1 MADDKE
7 LRDYLK
13 QVAAE
18 LHRTRKRLGELES
31 AAREPIAVVGM
42 ACRYPGGVASP
53 EDLWRLVD
61 EGRDAVGPFP
71 ADRGWDLAAL
81 YDPDPSHEGTC
92 YVREGG
98 FLDDVASFD
107 AAFFGISPRE
117 AHSMDPQQR
126 LLLESSWEA
135 LERAGIDTS
144 TLKGSRTGVFAG
156 VSQQDYAAL
165 LTSTEGRIDG
175 HGSTGVSNSVLSGRI
190 SYVLGLEGP
199 ALTVDTACSSSLVA
213 LHLAVRALRA
223 GECDLALAGGVTVMA
238 TPDVHVML
246 SRQGSLA
253 PDGRCKAFGAGAD
266 GAGWSEGAGVVVVER
281 LSDARRNGHPV
292 LAVVR
297 GTAVNQDGA
306 SNGLSAPNGPS
317 QQRVIRDAL
326 GDAGLTAADVDAV
339 EAHGTG
345 TRLGDPIE
353 ADALLATY
361 GAARPDGRPLWL
373 GSLKSNIGHTQAA
386 AGVGGIIKTVLAL
399 RAHVL
404 PKTLHADEPT
414 PFVDWSAGTVRLLDE
429 PRPWPDGDAP
439 RRAAVSSFGVSGT
452 NAHVILEQAPAP
464 APAAASGEEG
474 PASDT
479 APTRPLPTTLP
490 AVLSAHGTTALR
502 AQARRL
508 ADHLTGTGT
517 DTATGPADP
526 DPESA
531 PALADVAYAL
541 ATTRTP
547 LDRRAAVLAADRGT
561 LLDGLTALAEGRP
574 HDTLAEG
581 TAVTGRTA
589 FVLPGQGSQWLGM
602 ARELLDTEPVF
613 AEHAHACAAA
623 VRELVDWNVLDVLRG
638 EPGDVDPDRIDVVQP
653 VLFTVMVAL
662 ARTWQAYGVRP
673 DAVTGHSQGE
683 IAAAHL
689 AGGLTLQDAVRV
701 VVLRSRALRTLT
713 VRGGMASVLLPE
725 DQVRARLTPWADRLW
740 IAAVNGP
747 ASVALTGDPDACD
760 AFVAACAADGVQA
773 RRIPGAGSPGHSPHV
788 EALRERLTADLADL
802 APRSGEVAFYST
814 VTGGPFDTAGLD
826 AAYWCRNMREPV
838 RFESAV
844 RALLADG
851 HRLFVEPSPHPVL
864 VSSLQ
869 QCAEADDHEVTVTG
883 TLRRGEGGTGRLR
896 TALAQAWTGGAPVD
910 WPRVFAGSGAHRV
923 DLPTYAFQRTRH
935 WPDGPRRGA
944 DVTSAG
950 LGPLRHP
957 LLGALVR
964 LADDDGAV
972 LTGRISPHD
981 HPWLAGYRIGD
992 RAVLPGTAFVE
1003 LAVLAGDQV
1012 GCGRVEELTLHTPL
1026 LLPPDGAVGLQI
1038 RIGADQRGRRT
1049 LAVHAST
1056 APPGTDGPWTLHA
1069 SGTLAPETGPP
1080 APGTGAP
1087 AQDLT
1092 AWPPP
1097 GATPV
1102 PVGGLYERLAS
1113 DGFSYGPERRL
1124 LSGLWRTDDT
1134 VYAEVAL
1141 PAGQHDEATRFGLH
1155 PALSEA
1161 ALHALYALGDD
1172 RSAAVPFSWSGVE
1185 LHATGAARLRIRL
1198 TRTGERTV
1206 ALLLADATGAPVAVA
1221 DSLLL
1226 RPADPAG
1233 LLTAPPA
1240 QRLDLLDP
1248 ASAPPSASRPARR
1261 RSAAAGA
1268 PDAAEPGSLGARL
1281 TPLTETERTR
1291 ALLRLVRDTAA
1302 ASLGHTDADTVEAG
1316 RPFKELGFDSLTAVD
1331 FRNRLSAATGLRL
1344 PVSVV
1349 FDHPS
1354 PRRMVR
1360 ALYEELFEDA
1370 GATDPV
1376 APAAVPARRRAVDD
1390 EPLAIVGM
1398 ACRFPGGV
1406 TTPEELWHLLAE
1418 GRDGITGFP
1427 RDRGRRA
1434 HDSARGGFLDDVAGF
1449 DAGFFGITPREAL
1462 TMDPQQRLLLE
1473 TSWEAIERA
1482 GIDPTTLRGTRTG
1495 VYVGAAGLGYSLLF
1509 PPGSDQLAGYT
1520 VTGTATSVISGRV
1533 SYVLGLEGPAVTV
1546 DTACSS
1552 SLVALHTAVQ
1562 ALRAGQCDLALAG
1575 GVCVMPDASL
1585 FADFERQGGLAADGR
1600 CKAFAATADGTGWS
1614 EGVGLL
1620 LVERLSD
1627 ARRHGHPVLAV
1638 VRGSAV
1644 NQDGA
1649 SNGLTAPNGQ
1659 AQQRVIREALADAG
1673 CLPSEVDA
1681 VEAHGTG
1688 TRLGD
1693 PIEAHAL
1700 LATYGQDRERP
1711 LYLGSLKSNIGHTMS
1726 AAGVGGVIKTVLA
1739 LRHGILPRTLHADE
1753 PSPQIDWSAGSV
1765 ELLARSRPWPETG
1778 RPRRA
1783 GVSSFGISGTNA
1795 HVVLE
1800 QAPAEDTPGTP
1811 ATGGPRP
1818 WPLLVTAHDERALR
1832 EQAARLLD
1840 RLDTDPDLDAANLA
1854 RSLATT
1860 RAALD
1865 HRAAAVV
1872 RDRAGA
1878 RAALTALAAG
1888 ELPPGLLRDTV
1899 REGPL
1904 AVLLTGQGAQ
1914 RFGMGRELYAAHP
1927 VFAETFDAVCVHLDP
1942 RLPRPLAEIVFGTG
1956 TPDPDPEA
1964 VHRTE
1969 YTQPA
1974 LFAFGTALYRLLE
1987 SWGVR
1992 ADYLLGHSVGE
2003 ITAAHLAGVLTLPDA
2018 CRLVAARGR
2027 LMQALPAGG
2036 AMLAVAADEKRAARV
2051 LEDHPDVVVAAVNT
2065 PGSVVLSGPSE
2076 TLGTLRDRFIELD
2089 VRATFLTVSHAFHS
2103 PLVEP
2108 MLDDFARVVAGLD
2121 LRPPRIPVVS
2131 DVTGALL
2138 TPEQACSPEYWVRH
2152 VRETVRFADGVRT
2165 LVDEGVTVLLE
2176 VGPDG
2181 VLTGSAHSCVD
2192 AGTGPAPDAG
2202 AARTV
2207 CVAAQRKDTPEDENL
2222 LAALARAH
2230 VAGTPVDW
2238 AAVFAGSGARPVDL
2252 PTYPFQRARYWPDPR
2267 PAGAAGDLTA
2277 LGLSPA
2283 GHPLLGARVTAATDG
2298 TTLFTGELSTATH
2311 PWLTDHAVLDTAL
2324 FPGTGFVELAQWAGR
2339 RLGCHHLDE
2348 LILSAPLLIPA
2359 EAPVQLQVTVGPPD
2373 DTGARALSVHSR
2385 TVTDAPETDDPAT
2398 EGTHPWTAHAE
2409 GTLTPRAPGA
2419 STTPP
2424 LTAWPPQHAEPVDL
2438 GTFYED
2444 LVDHGFTYGPAFR
2457 GLTAVWRRGE
2467 EVFAEIRLPE
2477 TATGAFAVHP
2487 ALLDA
2492 AMHSL
2497 AFRPSAT
2504 ATDGPLLPFAW
2515 RGVTDHAQGA
2525 TALRVHVRD
2534 EAGDRVAVELT
2545 DPSGRPVA
2553 SVAALHMRTAS
2564 TEGLDTPRI
2573 RPEWLLRTEWTAL
2586 DATDA
2591 GPDEPVPSHFA
2602 VLGDPTAY
2610 ARVEPLLRTAGAVE
2624 RHAGLDAL
2632 RATGRP
2638 PEVVVVPLPPA
2649 EPTSAAARAA
2659 VHTAL
2664 ALLQDWTADAGLAG
2678 SHLVLC
2684 TSGAV
2689 RASDQE
2695 TVTDP
2700 AAAAVWGLARSA
2712 QLENPGSVLLVDHL
2726 PDATTSLPH
2735 AVARAQ
2741 AAGEPQLALRGDQIR
2756 VPRLARLAPAE
2767 ARTPG
2772 TQTPEA
2778 QAPEAQT
2785 PEADASGAEAPGGPT
2800 TGGRQAGE
2808 PAAGTRP
2815 ATAPPAGT
2823 WPTSGTVL
2831 ITGAT
2836 GTLGRLTARHLVT
2849 RHGVR
2854 DLLLAARRG
2863 AEAPGTQELL
2873 DELTALG
2880 ARVRTEA
2887 CDVTDRA
2894 ALAALLG
2901 TVPDLKAVVHTAGT
2915 VDDATLTALT
2925 PAQIDAVLPVKTA
2938 AVEHLHELT
2947 ADRDLDAFV
2956 VFSSLA
2962 GTMGGAGQAN
2972 YAAANAFAD
2981 ALCVRRAAAGLPALS
2996 LAWGPWQ
3003 RGEGM
3008 TAGVADSDLLR
3019 IARVGLRQLDPREGM
3034 ALFDAAL
3041 TTGESVAVP
3050 VRLDTS
3056 ALDPG
3061 SPTTPAL
3068 LRSLAAGTRA
3078 GGSGP
3083 ATRVAGLRERLL
3095 PLSEADRTA
3104 ALVELVRAEAATAAG
3119 LPSADAVPSAKP
3131 FQNLGFDSLMAVDLR
3146 NRLSALTGL
3155 RLPATLIFD
3164 HPTPKDLAGLLHGGL
3179 DLTPAQAPDPAL
3191 LALESLETSLRTPA
3205 DDPARR
3211 ASLALRLRVLLT
3223 KLEETPGGAA
3233 AAALA
3238 APVDDDTDSDLGAA
3252 STEELLSLIGNEFGI
3267 R

>member
-18 LHRTRKRLGELES
+18 LHRTRGRLVELES

-42 ACRYPGGVASP
+42 ACRYPGGVRSP
-53 EDLWRLVD
+53 DDLWRLVA

-81 YDPDPSHEGTC
+81 YDPDPSKEDTC

-135 LERAGIDTS
+135 LERAGIDTR

-156 VSQQDYAAL
+156 VSQQDYATL
-165 LTSTEGRIDG
+165 LTATEGRIDG

-223 GECDLALAGGVTVMA
+223 GECDLALAGGATVMA

-253 PDGRCKAFGAGAD
+253 PDGRCKAFGAAAD
-266 GAGWSEGAGVVVVER
+266 GAGWSEGAGVLVVER

-326 GDAGLTAADVDAV
+326 ADAGLTAADVDAV

-361 GAARPDGRPLWL
+361 GAARPEGRPLWL

-386 AGVGGIIKTVLAL
+386 AGVGGIIKMVLAL
-399 RAHVL
+399 RERVL
-404 PKTLHADEPT
+404 PRTLHAADPT
-414 PFVDWSAGTVRLLDE
+414 PFVDWSAGTVRLLHE
-429 PRPWPDGDAP
+429 PRAWPDSSAP
-439 RRAAVSSFGVSGT
+439 GRAAVSSFGVSGT
-452 NAHVILEQAPAP
+452 NAHVILEQAPP
-464 APAAASGEEG
+464 APAEERAA
-474 PASDT
+474 PAS
-479 APTRPLPTTLP
+479 APTGLLP
-490 AVLSAHGTTALR
+490 AVLSAHGTAALR

-508 ADHLTGTGT
+508 ADHLTDG
-517 DTATGPADP
+517 AHSEPAV
-526 DPESA
+526 
-531 PALADVAYAL
+531 ADVAYSL

-547 LDRRAAVLAADRGT
+547 LDRRAAVLATDRDT
-561 LLDGLTALAEGRP
+561 LLAGLTACAEGRP
-574 HDTLAEG
+574 HDALAEG

-602 ARELLDTEPVF
+602 ARELLDSEPVF
-613 AEHAHACAAA
+613 AESARACAAA
-623 VRELVDWNVLDVLRG
+623 VRELVDWDVLGVLRG
-638 EPGDVDPDRIDVVQP
+638 EPGDIDPDRIDVIQP
-653 VLFTVMVAL
+653 VLFTVMVSL
-662 ARTWQAYGVRP
+662 ARTWQAYGIEP

-689 AGGLTLQDAVRV
+689 AGGLSLRDAVRV

-725 DQVRARLTPWADRLW
+725 ERVRDRLTPWADRLW

-802 APRSGEVAFYST
+802 EPRSGTVPFYST
-814 VTGGPFDTAGLD
+814 VTGGPYDTAGLD

-838 RFESAV
+838 RFESAA

-864 VSSLQ
+864 VGSLQ

-896 TALAQAWTGGAPVD
+896 TALAQAWAGGAPVD
-910 WPRVFAGSGAHRV
+910 WPRVFTGTTARRV

-935 WPDGPRRGA
+935 WPEGPRRGA
-944 DVTSAG
+944 DVTTAG
-950 LGPLRHP
+950 LNPLDHP

-972 LTGRISPHD
+972 LTGRIAPHD

-992 RAVLPGTAFVE
+992 HAVLPGTAYVE

-1012 GCGRVEELTLHTPL
+1012 GCGRIEELTLHTPL
-1026 LLPPDGAVGLQI
+1026 VLPSDGAVGLQI
-1038 RIGADQRGRRT
+1038 RIGADAAGRRT

-1056 APPGTDGPWTLHA
+1056 AAPGTAGPWTLHA
-1069 SGTLAPETGPP
+1069 SGTLVPDTGPLVARSEP
-1080 APGTGAP
+1080 TAP
-1087 AQDLT
+1087 ATGGQVPHLT
-1092 AWPPP
+1092 AWPPL

-1102 PVGGLYERLAS
+1102 PVEGLYERLAS

-1124 LSGLWRTDDT
+1124 LSALWRTGDE

-1141 PAGQHDEATRFGLH
+1141 PAGQHTEAARFGLH

-1161 ALHALYALGDD
+1161 SLHALYALGDD
-1172 RSAAVPFSWSGVE
+1172 QEPAVPFSWSGVE
-1185 LHATGAARLRIRL
+1185 LHATGAARLRLRL

-1206 ALLLADATGAPVAVA
+1206 ALLLADTTGAPVAVA

-1240 QRLDLLDP
+1240 ERLDRVEPTP
-1248 ASAPPSASRPARR
+1248 AARPARAR
-1261 RSAAAGA
+1261 RTA
-1268 PDAAEPGSLGARL
+1268 AAEPTGDTDPGSLRARL

-1291 ALLRLVRDTAA
+1291 ALLRLVSDTAA
-1302 ASLGHTDADTVEAG
+1302 TALGHTDADTVQAG
-1316 RPFKELGFDSLTAVD
+1316 RPFKDLGFDSLTAVD

-1360 ALYEELFEDA
+1360 ALYGELFDDA
-1370 GATDPV
+1370 QAAAPDTPATVGATGAGPL
-1376 APAAVPARRRAVDD
+1376 RRRAVDD

-1406 TTPEELWHLLAE
+1406 TSPDELWDMLVE

-1427 RDRGRRA
+1427 RDRGWRA
-1434 HDSARGGFLDDVAGF
+1434 QDTARGGFLDDVAGF
-1449 DAGFFGITPREAL
+1449 DPGFFGITPREAL

-1473 TSWEAIERA
+1473 ASWEAVERA
-1482 GIDPTTLRGTRTG
+1482 GIDPTSLRSTRTG

-1509 PPGSDQLAGYT
+1509 PPGSEQLAGYT

-1585 FADFERQGGLAADGR
+1585 FADFERQGGLAPDGR
-1600 CKAFAATADGTGWS
+1600 CKAFAGAADGTGWS

-1620 LVERLSD
+1620 VVERLSD
-1627 ARRHGHPVLAV
+1627 ARRSGHPVLAV

-1649 SNGLTAPNGQ
+1649 SNGLTAPNGL
-1659 AQQRVIREALADAG
+1659 AQQRVIRDALADAG
-1673 CLPSEVDA
+1673 CLPSDVDA

-1700 LATYGQDRERP
+1700 LSTYGQDREQP

-1739 LRHGILPRTLHADE
+1739 MRHGTLPRTLHVDE
-1753 PSPQIDWSAGSV
+1753 PSSRIDWSTGSV
-1765 ELLARSRPWPETG
+1765 ELLTEPRPWPETG

-1800 QAPAEDTPGTP
+1800 QAPTEEGVTEKPTEAAAGTSVRVAAGAPAEVAAEASVSVA
-1811 ATGGPRP
+1811 ATATEEGAPRF
-1818 WPLLVTAHDERALR
+1818 WPLLVAAHDDDALR
-1832 EQAARLLD
+1832 DQAARLLD
-1840 RLDTDPDLDAANLA
+1840 RLATDPGLDVADLA
-1854 RSLATT
+1854 RALATT
-1860 RAALD
+1860 RAALG

-1878 RAALTALAAG
+1878 TAALTALARG
-1888 ELPPGLLRDTV
+1888 ELPPGLLRDTA
-1899 REGPL
+1899 REGAL

-1942 RLPRPLAEIVFGTG
+1942 RLPRPLAEIVFGAG
-1956 TPDPDPEA
+1956 AGEPDPEA

-1969 YTQPA
+1969 YAQPA
-1974 LFAFGTALYRLLE
+1974 LFAFETALYRLLE

-2003 ITAAHLAGVLTLPDA
+2003 ITAAHLADVLTLPDA
-2018 CRLVAARGR
+2018 CRLIAARGR
-2027 LMQALPAGG
+2027 LMQQLPPGG
-2036 AMLAVAADEKRAARV
+2036 AMLAVAVDEKQATEAM
-2051 LEDHPDVVVAAVNT
+2051 EDHPDLVVAAVNA
-2065 PGSVVLSGPSE
+2065 PGSVVLSGPAE
-2076 TLGTLRDRFIELD
+2076 PLTVLRDRFAEQGT
-2089 VRATFLTVSHAFHS
+2089 RASFLTVSHAFHS
-2103 PLVEP
+2103 PLLEP
-2108 MLDDFARVVAGLD
+2108 MLDDFARVVAELD

-2131 DVTGALL
+2131 NVTGELL
-2138 TPEQACSPEYWVRH
+2138 TPEQACSPDYWVRH
-2152 VRETVRFADGVRT
+2152 ARETVRFADGVRT
-2165 LVDEGVTVLLE
+2165 LVAEGVTVLLE
-2176 VGPDG
+2176 AGPDG
-2181 VLTGSAHSCVD
+2181 VLTGSAHSCLDTATD
-2192 AGTGPAPDAG
+2192 AEPNGGVEPSGSGAG
-2202 AARTV
+2202 GEPVV
-2207 CVAAQRKDTPEDENL
+2207 CVAAQRKAAPEDESL
-2222 LAALARAH
+2222 LTALSRTH
-2230 VAGTPVDW
+2230 LAGVPVDW
-2238 AAVFAGSGARPVDL
+2238 AAVLPGSRARHVDL

-2267 PAGAAGDLTA
+2267 PAGSTGDLTA
-2277 LGLSPA
+2277 LGLRPT
-2283 GHPLLGARVTAATDG
+2283 GHPLVGAHVTSALDG
-2298 TTLFTGELSTATH
+2298 TTLFTGELSTTAQ

-2324 FPGTGFVELAQWAGR
+2324 FPGTGFVELALWAGR
-2339 RLGCHHLDE
+2339 RLDCPHLDE
-2348 LILSAPLLIPA
+2348 LTLAAPLLIPA
-2359 EAPVQLQVTVGPPD
+2359 DAPVQLQVTVGPPD
-2373 DTGARALSVHSR
+2373 DTGHRTLSVHSR
-2385 TVTDAPETDDPAT
+2385 TEPDET
-2398 EGTHPWTAHAE
+2398 WTAHAE
-2409 GTLTPRAPGA
+2409 GTMTPQPPATSLAPPDA
-2419 STTPP
+2419 
-2424 LTAWPPQHAEPVDL
+2424 AWPPQDAEPVEL

-2457 GLTAVWRRGE
+2457 GLTAAWRRGD
-2467 EVFAEIRLPE
+2467 EVFAEVRLPE
-2477 TATGAFAVHP
+2477 SAGGGFAVHP

-2492 AMHSL
+2492 AMHAL
-2497 AFRPSAT
+2497 AFRPSAP
-2504 ATDGPLLPFAW
+2504 ADGGPLLPFAW
-2515 RGVTDHAQGA
+2515 RGVTGHEQGT

-2534 EAGDRVAVELT
+2534 EAEDRVAVELT
-2545 DPSGRPVA
+2545 DPSGRRVA
-2553 SVAALHMRTAS
+2553 SVAALHMRAAS
-2564 TEGLDTPRI
+2564 TEGLDATRI
-2573 RPEWLLRTEWTAL
+2573 RPEWLLRTEWIPPAPAPGGADDAL
-2586 DATDA
+2586 
-2591 GPDEPVPSHFA
+2591 PSRFA
-2602 VLGDPTAY
+2602 VLGDATAY
-2610 ARVEPLLRTAGAVE
+2610 AQVEPLLRTAGSVE
-2624 RHAGLDAL
+2624 HHADLDAL
-2632 RATGRP
+2632 RAAGGP
-2638 PEVVVVPLPPA
+2638 PDVVVVPLPPA
-2649 EPTSAAARAA
+2649 APTSAAARDA
-2659 VHTAL
+2659 VHATL
-2664 ALLQDWTADAGLAG
+2664 ALLQEWTADTSLAG
-2678 SHLVLC
+2678 TQLVLC

-2689 RASDQE
+2689 RASDAE
-2695 TVTDP
+2695 TLTDP
-2700 AAAAVWGLARSA
+2700 AGAAVWGLARSA
-2712 QLENPGSVLLVDHL
+2712 QLENPGSVLLLDHL
-2726 PDATTSLPH
+2726 PTVTTPLPR
-2735 AVARAQ
+2735 AVALAL
-2741 AAGEPQLALRGDQIR
+2741 ALGEPQLALRDDEIR
-2756 VPRLARLAPAE
+2756 VPRLTRLGHTE
-2767 ARTPG
+2767 A
-2772 TQTPEA
+2772 
-2778 QAPEAQT
+2778 
-2785 PEADASGAEAPGGPT
+2785 ASDEGPSPVDHSVWPT
-2800 TGGRQAGE
+2800 TG
-2808 PAAGTRP
+2808 
-2815 ATAPPAGT
+2815 
-2823 WPTSGTVL
+2823 TVL
-2831 ITGAT
+2831 VTGAT
-2836 GTLGRLTARHLVT
+2836 GTLGRLVARHLVT

-2854 DLLLAARRG
+2854 DLLLASRRG
-2863 AEAPGTQELL
+2863 ADAPGMAELSAEL
-2873 DELTALG
+2873 DALG
-2880 ARVRTEA
+2880 ATVRLEA
-2887 CDVTDRA
+2887 CDITDRA
-2894 ALAALLG
+2894 ALAALLE

-2915 VDDATLTALT
+2915 VDDATVTALT
-2925 PAQIDAVLPVKTA
+2925 PAQVDAVLPVKTQ
-2938 AVEHLHELT
+2938 AVEHLHDLT

-3008 TAGVADSDLLR
+3008 TAGVADSDLKR

-3041 TTGESVAVP
+3041 TTGASVVVP

-3068 LRSLAAGTRA
+3068 LRALATGTRT
-3078 GGSGP
+3078 GGGAP
-3083 ATRVAGLRERLL
+3083 ATPVTGVRERLL
-3095 PLSEADRTA
+3095 PLSEADRAA

-3119 LPSADAVPSAKP
+3119 LPSAESVPSAKP

-3155 RLPATLIFD
+3155 RLPATLVFD
-3164 HPTPKDLAGLLHGGL
+3164 HPTPKNLAELLQERL
-3179 DLTPAQAPDPAL
+3179 DLTPSQASDPAL
-3191 LALESLETSLRTPA
+3191 LALESLEASLRTPA
-3205 DDPARR
+3205 EDPARR

-3223 KLEETPGGAA
+3223 KVEETPGASGGPAVAA
-3233 AAALA
+3233 AGG
-3238 APVDDDTDSDLGAA
+3238 DDTDSDISAA
-3252 STEELLSLIGNEFGI
+3252 SAEELLSLIGDEFGI